1 MKLGGAIRARRDLDM
16 SPMKIFRSRTA
27 ASFAALAVVAMTATP
42 VLARGHGDWGRHRH
56 YRGGGVDGGSLL
68 AGLLVGGAAVAI
80 ATSASKNSSDRR
92 NDEPAPYRYPGGPD
106 ATDQGYDDAPAAGD
120 YGARDHDGPGVGPAG
135 GGQGSF
141 DSAVDAC
148 SAELDRGDKRID
160 SVDNVRRMGDRYSV
174 EGRLQGGSPY
184 ACSVDET
191 GHIRSVAV
199 DGHAMI

>member
-1 MKLGGAIRARRDLDM
+1 MQ
-16 SPMKIFRSRTA
+16 IFRSRTA
-27 ASFAALAVVAMTATP
+27 ATLAALAVVSMTATP
-42 VLARGHGDWGRHRH
+42 VLARGYDGWGRHRH
-56 YRGGGVDGGSLL
+56 HRGDGIDGGSLL

-80 ATSASKNSSDRR
+80 ATSANKKSSDTRD
-92 NDEPAPYRYPGGPD
+92 DEPAPYRYPGGPE
-106 ATDQGYDDAPAAGD
+106 AGDQGYGEAPADGGD
-120 YGARDHDGPGVGPAG
+120 YGSREGAVGASA
-135 GGQGSF
+135 GSF
-141 DSAVDAC
+141 DGAVDAC
-148 SAELDRGDKRID
+148 SAELERGDKRVD